1 MASAYHR
8 VTQVQPVI
16 PLGLIINESRM
27 HRVADFLVQQ
37 QSCGVNGLQPLQV
50 LESMAMGMAAR
61 NLNVIVKSLVD

>member
-16 PLGLIINESRM
+16 QLSLIINESRM
-27 HRVADFLVQQ
+27 HLVADFIVQQ
-37 QSCGVNGLQPLQV
+37 QSCGVNGLQPLKV
-50 LESMAMGMAAR
+50 LESMSMGIAAR

>member
-16 PLGLIINESRM
+16 PLSLIINESGM
-27 HRVADFLVQQ
+27 HRVADFIVQQ

-50 LESMAMGMAAR
+50 LESMAMGAR

>member
-1 MASAYHR
+1 M
-8 VTQVQPVI
+8 QPVI
-16 PLGLIINESRM
+16 PLSLIINESGM
-27 HRVADFLVQQ
+27 HRVADFIVQQ